1 MKEVLMMLLPD
12 CPYCRQAERMLSQ
25 LMEEE
30 PRYRQVDIRRVD
42 ESAQPEFAATLDYYY
57 VPTFFV
63 GGEKLMEGVPTLDQV
78 RHVLE
83 AALEEEG

>member
-83 AALEEEG
+83 AALEGEG